1 MSFRLFSSFS
11 AIFLWHF
18 CTRCAILII
27 AYHCGGIFLKRFC
40 VFFCVLAALTL
51 CFPAAAALVTY
62 EVPELYMELDFP
74 DSWYVLTRH
83 TEADDPGLYFYDDD
97 PEHLFASLEAQ
108 DMYLDAIDLDGMMEL
123 VIIMTPNEDIFD
135 LSLWDEAF
143 VDEAAEYFANNPV
156 WAGDNAVQCFRETD
170 YYQSGAR
177 FITYNRTET
186 QGDLTLRCF
195 QMSTVYNGQSIHLI
209 LTDYSDSITFES
221 GALARSMSD
230 IVSTLSFTEDLTPP
244 DEVYQAAGL
253 APQRPQSGPG
263 SSGLPADAVE
273 VIASL
278 VPLLIMLA
286 LVVIGKRAKTRRAA
300 VPARPAAPSAQ
311 PVRPQPPRPQ
321 TSSPRPSSAVSSSSR
336 PAAAARPRTAP
347 PAAESGRPVQPA
359 PDRRPKHNCS
369 GSSTE
374 TVFCLDCG
382 KKVSL
387 SQQRCPHCGARIV

>member
-1 MSFRLFSSFS
+1 M
-11 AIFLWHF
+11 
-18 CTRCAILII
+18 T
-27 AYHCGGIFLKRFC
+27 
-40 VFFCVLAALTL
+40 LAL

-97 PEHLFASLEAQ
+97 PDHLLASLTAQ

-186 QGDLTLRCF
+186 QGDFSLRCF

-209 LTDYSDSITFES
+209 LTDYSDSLTFES
-221 GALARSMSD
+221 GALARTMSD
-230 IVSTLSFTEDLTPP
+230 IISTLSFTEDLTPP

-253 APQRPQSGPG
+253 APEQPQSGPG
-263 SSGLPADAVE
+263 SSGLPSDAVE

-278 VPLLIMLA
+278 VPLCIMLV
-286 LVVIGKRAKTRRAA
+286 LVLIGKRAKSRRTVA
-300 VPARPAAPSAQ
+300 PARPTAAQ
-311 PVRPQPPRPQ
+311 PAKPQPPRPQ
-321 TSSPRPSSAVSSSSR
+321 ASSR
-336 PAAAARPRTAP
+336 PAAPTNTRPAATAKPRIAP
-347 PAAESGRPVQPA
+347 PTSERGRPVQPA
-359 PDRRPKHNCS
+359 PDKRPKHNCS

-382 KKVSL
+382 KKISL
-387 SQQRCPHCGARIV
+387 NQQRCPHCGARVV